1 MPKNEEIFGKKLR
14 EKLELIEEAQKEPIR
29 LTVKNLENLH
39 YPRNSRHH
47 GNKFGEAEEYLRG
60 YKSYRSPPGHLYKMQ
75 KGFLDAS
82 SKEPL
87 GIFYYKR
94 YGFTDRKG
102 KMLDLSEKE
111 IDDLVAPAYVH
122 AKSHGG
128 SKRRGSKRR
137 TTRKKQG

>member
-1 MPKNEEIFGKKLR
+1 M
-14 EKLELIEEAQKEPIR
+14 
-29 LTVKNLENLH
+29 
-39 YPRNSRHH
+39 
-47 GNKFGEAEEYLRG
+47 
-60 YKSYRSPPGHLYKMQ
+60 
-75 KGFLDAS
+75 DAS

-87 GIFYYKR
+87 GIFYDKR

-111 IDDLVAPAYVH
+111 LDDQVAPAYVP

-128 SKRRGSKRR
+128 SRRRGSKRR